1 MSELK
6 KKITYVAITDHPQ
19 VQFVVFLVDVKNG
32 KVPWLEKFDFLNK
45 IFCIF
50 VRRTFIGWSE
60 WCLLLRLEMMTIF
73 LIVDLFFRF
82 TLNGRFPAFFTE

>member
-1 MSELK
+1 MSDLK
-6 KKITYVAITDHPQ
+6 KKIINVVITCHPQ

-45 IFCIF
+45 NFCIF

-60 WCLLLRLEMMTIF
+60 WCLLLRLEIMTIF

-82 TLNGRFPAFFTE
+82 TLNGRFSAFFTE